1 MKYVLS
7 RMNVLHDLVQTQEEY
22 IELLREE
29 LHEIVPLA
37 SVHGWKS
44 SRADKGIELRERI
57 DRAKNTLEGKD
68 RNYSFSKG
76 EENSW

>member
-37 SVHGWKS
+37 TAHGWKS
-44 SRADKGIELRERI
+44 SRADKGIEIRGKI
-57 DRAKNTLEGKD
+57 DKAKNTLEGCD
-68 RNYSFSKG
+68 ISYSLSKG
-76 EENSW
+76 G